1 MVEELL
7 HIAPLTLT
15 HAPTDG
21 KIDRV
26 PRTRKI
32 KNVLNSKSIK
42 QMVFVSIF
50 VLFCSD
56 GVVLNVL
63 IVFFLCGFYVQGKGG
78 GAEGGGFPLASE
90 F

>member
-21 KIDRV
+21 KLDRA

-63 IVFFLCGFYVQGKGG
+63 VVFFFYVVFMFKGKEVG
-78 GAEGGGFPLASE
+78 EEEEDFH
-90 F
+90 